1 MRDVS
6 LQPESHPGRWAIVDS
21 TLPDFLDA
29 TDIAL
34 LTPEGKVFYCHST
47 DDLAVFD
54 PVPGESHFPQ
64 GSGTEQGASMAPC
77 WQMAGSSPRVGRGS
91 SSRWVQAVPTSRPT
105 NHPTFS
111 EACVPRSSASPPQ
124 TWPAVTSFPS
134 RSFPRPVSLASS
146 SLGTPA
152 TTHWADSGIPR
163 RLVLP
168 VTQRRRFVAATLPS
182 DPNVLSLG
190 FYMVFAMVDD

>member
-1 MRDVS
+1 MTLFSESLETFQEAWTGDEGNYRIAEMSAGIIRFGVAPPPGYDYENFELSIGPSDAMRDVS

-91 SSRWVQAVPTSRPT
+91 S
-105 NHPTFS
+105 
-111 EACVPRSSASPPQ
+111 C
-124 TWPAVTSFPS
+124 
-134 RSFPRPVSLASS
+134 
-146 SLGTPA
+146 
-152 TTHWADSGIPR
+152 SG
-163 RLVLP
+163 
-168 VTQRRRFVAATLPS
+168 AK
-182 DPNVLSLG
+182 
-190 FYMVFAMVDD
+190 